1 MISFVVLSRYCSLT
15 CHAFNLPEPHVLLL
29 LNSTSIKTG
38 TFWKHNPNTH
48 HLIYHHEIRHHKWSE
63 VHMHFGHRI
72 VQCTSNQVYRI
83 CIRLSNGIES
93 DLYRNC
99 VKFAIKTTPPFDNMT
114 LGKSFHLWWINR
126 KNPLIN
132 HNPLPPRLIKTS
144 NPGLIKKSRLVKKT
158 FIDERSQRFFFLPD
172 V

>member
-1 MISFVVLSRYCSLT
+1 
-15 CHAFNLPEPHVLLL
+15 
-29 LNSTSIKTG
+29 
-38 TFWKHNPNTH
+38 
-48 HLIYHHEIRHHKWSE
+48 
-63 VHMHFGHRI
+63 MHFGHRI

-144 NPGLIKKSRLVKKT
+144 NPGLIKKSRLVKKN
-158 FIDERSQRFFFLPD
+158 FIDERSQRYHNRLLIFMCEDGVSFKPKNTYLKLDSQRPTIYQINGNFMRILMNFSNLT
-172 V
+172 